1 MSLSFLEAIR
11 PELDSVDLLINKELK
26 LKSGHASEFA
36 HLDFNPLQRHL
47 RPALVILTARLLN
60 RPVCEKVI
68 SLAGIIQFIYTA
80 SLVHLGISDQDKVDK
95 SLVAPQ
101 DGSQFP
107 VLVGDYLFGKF
118 FNTLCEAEMLPFL
131 NPLAEIICQM
141 NEGSILRKKV
151 ERNSLSAKDW
161 FMQIVEKE
169 TAELIA
175 GSCRLGAELSN
186 ASPAEIARSDSFG
199 RYLGLALGL
208 IERGV
213 SFDKALEY
221 LKKAL
226 KELLG
231 FKDVPAR
238 RVLEKFVHML
248 MEREL
253 IIKKIMVV

>member
-1 MSLSFLEAIR
+1 MSLSFLEAIG
-11 PELDSVDLLINKELK
+11 PELDSVDLLINQELK

-36 HLDFNPLQRHL
+36 HLDFNPLERHL
-47 RPALVILTARLLN
+47 RPALVILTARLFN
-60 RPVCEKVI
+60 RPVCDKVI

-80 SLVHLGISDQDKVDK
+80 SVVHLGISDQDKADK
-95 SLVAPQ
+95 GFLTPQ

-118 FNTLCEAEMLPFL
+118 FTTLCEAQMLPFL
-131 NPLAEIICQM
+131 SPLAEIICQM

-151 ERNSLSAKDW
+151 EQNNLLAKDW
-161 FMQIVEKE
+161 LMKIVEKE

-175 GSCRLGAELSN
+175 GSCRLGAELSK
-186 ASPAEIARSDSFG
+186 ASPAEIAKADSFG

-213 SFDKALEY
+213 SFDKASDY

-231 FKDVPAR
+231 FKEVPAR
-238 RVLEKFVHML
+238 RVLENLVHML
-248 MEREL
+248 MDREL
-253 IIKKIMVV
+253 IIAKRMVG